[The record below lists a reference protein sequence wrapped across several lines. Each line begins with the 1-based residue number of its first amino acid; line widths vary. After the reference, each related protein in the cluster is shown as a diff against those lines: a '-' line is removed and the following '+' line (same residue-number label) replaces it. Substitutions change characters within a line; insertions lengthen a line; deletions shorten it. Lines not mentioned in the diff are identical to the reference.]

1 MLKETIDKTREL
13 TNNVKIA
20 KNEINDAIVRGGGV
34 RSKDLKGI
42 PQNIRNMVNQYSK
55 VAIGTI
61 DTKMPVNRGQS
72 STYIIRTKTNFV
84 IKKAI
89 VFLQHLNKTYPPIGL
104 KLEDYLTSGGVY
116 FDIYYRRIVSLKL
129 QNKNE
134 IVIKVEAE
142 DYSIIDHFYISSW
155 IAIG

>member
-104 KLEDYLTSGGVY
+104 KLEDYLTPDGVN
-116 FDIYYRRIVSLKL
+116 FDTYLSRVVSLKL

-142 DYSIIDHFYISSW
+142 DYSVIDHFYISSW

>member
-1 MLKETIDKTREL
+1 MDSNKL
-13 TNNVKIA
+13 
-20 KNEINDAIVRGGGV
+20 GG
-34 RSKDLKGI
+34 
-42 PQNIRNMVNQYSK
+42 
-55 VAIGTI
+55 
-61 DTKMPVNRGQS
+61 S
-72 STYIIRTKTNFV
+72 STYTIRTNANFE

-104 KLEDYLTSGGVY
+104 KLEDYLTPDGVN
-116 FDIYYRRIVSLKL
+116 FDTYLSRVVSLKL

-142 DYSIIDHFYISSW
+142 DYSVIDHFYISSW

>member
-55 VAIGTI
+55 IAIGEYSQSDLNNGAHI
-61 DTKMPVNRGQS
+61 RIPINLPFNPKKIFVMLQWKNCAAGFADSTKNTNRG
-72 STYIIRTKTNFV
+72 N
-84 IKKAI
+84 A
-89 VFLQHLNKTYPPIGL
+89 L
-104 KLEDYLTSGGVY
+104 
-116 FDIYYRRIVSLKL
+116 
-129 QNKNE
+129 
-134 IVIKVEAE
+134 
-142 DYSIIDHFYISSW
+142 DYSLGGKSIYVYSYSNKHIEVGNSHNGYLSGAIKFIW

>member
-1 MLKETIDKTREL
+1 
-13 TNNVKIA
+13 
-20 KNEINDAIVRGGGV
+20 
-34 RSKDLKGI
+34 
-42 PQNIRNMVNQYSK
+42 MVNQYSK

-61 DTKMPVNRGQS
+61 DTKMPVNRGGS
-72 STYIIRTKTNFV
+72 STYTIRTNANFE

-116 FDIYYRRIVSLKL
+116 FDIYYSRIVSLKL

>member
-55 VAIGTI
+55 VAMGNPNIN
-61 DTKMPVNRGQS
+61 MPFKDGVA
-72 STYIIRTKTNFV
+72 STYTIQTNAKFT

-89 VFLQHLNKTYPPIGL
+89 VFLENKSVLGINLENYRYPNII
-104 KLEDYLTSGGVY
+104 Y
-116 FDIYYRRIVSLKL
+116 FESDVWRRVSLKI
-129 QNKNE
+129 QNGNK
-134 IVIKVEAE
+134 IVLTVEGITPIIKE
-142 DYSIIDHFYISSW
+142 HFKIKSW